1 MLTQLSALLA
11 CSSFWIF
18 MSSFRGDLGRL
29 AYVEANIFYFV
40 SDSNALSTW
49 SRLALAIASSYRI
62 KTSDLLKSS
71 TTAVT

>member
-18 MSSFRGDLGRL
+18 MSSFRGALGRL

-40 SDSNALSTW
+40 SDSNALSTC
-49 SRLALAIASSYRI
+49 SRLGFFLCSICIMNRNY
-62 KTSDLLKSS
+62 DFELLI
-71 TTAVT
+71 